1 MSSDAAWQE
10 LHFTARKDQVEA
22 LEEWLFERGALS
34 VTLEDQADQP
44 LLEPG
49 PGETP
54 LWDAVRV
61 TALFGGEQD
70 LTPTLKAVPADL
82 VTGMPSAPE
91 PVADREWTRVWED
104 QFHPLQMGERLW
116 ICPSWTPPPDPDAI
130 NILLDPGLAFGT
142 GTHPT
147 TAMCLRALDAG
158 IRPGMRVVDY
168 GCGSGILGI
177 AAAKLGAIAVLAVD
191 NDPQAMTA
199 SRANAARNQVPDTC
213 LSTVLPDDV
222 VIETWARSAQWVVA
236 NILAGPLVSLAPALT
251 ALMAPGGQL
260 LLAGLLADQAEEV
273 IEAYAPAVE
282 LKVSDQHEEWVLLA
296 GARRARWVSPEP
308 VTP

>member
-61 TALFGGEQD
+61 VALFGGEQD
-70 LTPTLKAVPADL
+70 LSPTLNAVPVDL
-82 VTGMPSAPE
+82 ATGVPSASE

-116 ICPSWTPPPDPDAI
+116 ICPSWTPPPDPDAV
-130 NILLDPGLAFGT
+130 NIMLDPGLAFGT
-142 GTHPT
+142 GTHST

-158 IRPGMRVVDY
+158 IDPGMRVVDY

-177 AAAKLGAIAVLAVD
+177 AAARLGAIAVLAVD
-191 NDPQAMTA
+191 NDPQAITA
-199 SRANAARNQVPDTC
+199 TRDNAARNQVPDTC
-213 LSTVLPDDV
+213 LSTVLTGDV
-222 VIETWARSAQWVVA
+222 VIDAWAESAEWVVA
-236 NILAGPLVSLAPALT
+236 NILAGPLVSLAPQLT
-251 ALMAPGGQL
+251 ALMAPGGRL
-260 LLAGLLADQAEEV
+260 LLAGLLADQANEV
-273 IEAYAPAVE
+273 IEAYAPTVG
-282 LKVSDQHEEWVLLA
+282 LKVVDQQDDWVLLA
-296 GARRARWVSPEP
+296 GTRY
-308 VTP
+308 